1 MSRFAISL
9 FLFATIACTSS
20 SPKSSIDTADSG
32 LASPSGTGT
41 PPATSA
47 GGCEWTG
54 ASWLYCY
61 DFDGSGWDAASAE
74 ARCDVF
80 SASATAEGADA
91 ATFLPAGCPSGATAM
106 CTGMQDDMTD
116 PGTAITLYY
125 YGTPLPIAKDACI
138 DQGFTWTD
146 L

>member
-9 FLFATIACTSS
+9 FLFAATACTSS

-80 SASATAEGADA
+80 SASATAEGADP

-106 CTGMQDDMTD
+106 CTGMQDDMAD
-116 PGTAITLYY
+116 PGTSITLYY
-125 YGTPLPIAKDACI
+125 YGTPLPVAKDACI